1 MLPDWSDD
9 FSVHHEII
17 DQQHQM
23 LFTLAHKAYRIAN
36 SPSSANEVKM
46 ILIEFFDYMKTHFRD
61 EEQYM
66 QAIGYPRLEE
76 HRKIH
81 RTIVADMAG
90 MVKNVHS
97 VEILKEMISTIAKD
111 WLLTHILQED
121 MQIEKYRKEQL
132 EKNASCEVRDVK
144 YYYYTCAC
152 PGKEHKLTESMHI
165 FVKNS
170 TQSIRCKECQQSI
183 KFQNALG

>member
-61 EEQYM
+61 EKQYM

-144 YYYYTCAC
+144 HYYYTCAC

-165 FVKNS
+165 FVSNS
-170 TQSIRCKECQQSI
+170 THPINCKECHQRIHFKAQR
-183 KFQNALG
+183 

>member
-1 MLPDWSDD
+1 MLPSWNEK

-17 DQQHQM
+17 DQQHQI
-23 LFTLAHKAYRIAN
+23 LFDLAHKAYKIAN
-36 SPSSANEVKM
+36 SHTTRNEVKDM
-46 ILIEFFDYMKTHFRD
+46 ITQFFDYMKTHFKD

-81 RTIVADMAG
+81 RKIVADMAV
-90 MVKNVHS
+90 MVKSIHS
-97 VEILKEMISTIAKD
+97 ANELKDKIMIMAQD

-121 MQIEKYRKEQL
+121 MQIEKYRKEAQS
-132 EKNASCEVRDVK
+132 KNPTKQAQKFYLYV
-144 YYYYTCAC
+144 CAC

-183 KFQNALG
+183 KFQSALG

>member
-1 MLPDWSDD
+1 MLPSWSEK

-17 DQQHQM
+17 DQQHQI
-23 LFTLAHKAYRIAN
+23 LFDLAHKAYKIAN
-36 SPSSANEVKM
+36 SHTTRNEVKDM
-46 ILIEFFDYMKTHFRD
+46 ITQFFDYMKTHFKD

-81 RTIVADMAG
+81 RKIVADMAA
-90 MVKNVHS
+90 MVKSIHS
-97 VEILKEMISTIAKD
+97 ANELKDKIMIMAQD

-165 FVKNS
+165 FVSNS
-170 TQSIRCKECQQSI
+170 THPINCKECHQRIHFKAQR
-183 KFQNALG
+183 